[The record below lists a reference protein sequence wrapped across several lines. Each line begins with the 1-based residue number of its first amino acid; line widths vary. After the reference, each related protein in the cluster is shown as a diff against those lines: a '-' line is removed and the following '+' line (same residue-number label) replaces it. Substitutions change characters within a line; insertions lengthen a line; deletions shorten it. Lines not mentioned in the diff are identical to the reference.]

1 MATSRPERQLHA
13 GAGDGECSPAQF
25 L

>member
-13 GAGDGECSPAQF
+13 GAGDGERSPAQF